1 MSLLRF
7 YIRHQFVERM
17 GLALDDDAIFCLF
30 HECQGDYVNTHVK
43 FTKELLLPVMTHLL
57 DSLSEEPANR
67 ARCRNSER
75 ILTLWIR
82 GMDAISHVYQDL
94 RLMPYTHPDSSGR
107 VDTLIRPDTAVLLN
121 LTAEQFLRL
130 TAQDNLPEEEQITLE
145 QFSKTQQYWTRFMD
159 YLDKQL
165 TETCLYCFERLGQ
178 FLRNLQVE
186 PRLIRRF
193 SSAIGYID
201 VLMGPQDLHNIEAEE
216 FESGYLED
224 YIDEVSDGFMT
235 PVQFRVDVVYKNDR
249 VIESFRSDIDIKDVN
264 NPTLRDYREVMD
276 EAITWVHEQFV
287 RKTHPESTITP
298 IRKLAA

>member
-17 GLALDDDAIFCLF
+17 GLALNDNAIFCLF

-43 FTKELLLPVMTHLL
+43 FTKELLLPVMDHFL
-57 DSLSEEPANR
+57 DSLYEELANR

-82 GMDAISHVYQDL
+82 GMDAISHVYQDPM
-94 RLMPYTHPDSSGR
+94 LMPYTHLDSSGR

-121 LTAEQFLRL
+121 LTAEQFLCL
-130 TAQDNLPEEEQITLE
+130 TAQDNLPEDEQMGLE

-165 TETCLYCFERLGQ
+165 TETCRYCFERLGQ
-178 FLRNLQVE
+178 FLRHLQVE

-193 SSAIGYID
+193 SFSIGYID
-201 VLMGPQDLHNIEAEE
+201 VFMGPQDLHNIEAEE
-216 FESGYLED
+216 FESGYLEE
-224 YIDEVSDGFMT
+224 YIDDVSDGLMT
-235 PVQFRVDVVYKNDR
+235 PVQFQVDVVYKNGR
-249 VIESFRSDIDIKDVN
+249 VIESFRSDVDIENVN
-264 NPTLRDYREVMD
+264 NPTLKDYRNVVD

-287 RKTHPESTITP
+287 LKTRLVSLFSPVH
-298 IRKLAA
+298 RLAV

>member
-17 GLALDDDAIFCLF
+17 GLALNDNAIFCLF

-82 GMDAISHVYQDL
+82 GMDAISHVYQDP
-94 RLMPYTHPDSSGR
+94 RLMPYTHPESSGR

-121 LTAEQFLRL
+121 MPAEEFLRL
-130 TAQDNLPEEEQITLE
+130 TAQDNLPEDEQIGLE
-145 QFSKTQQYWTRFMD
+145 QFSKTQKYWTHFMD
-159 YLDKQL
+159 YLDKRL

-178 FLRNLQVE
+178 FLRHLQVE

-201 VLMGPQDLHNIEAEE
+201 VFMGPQDLHNIDAEE
-216 FESGYLED
+216 FESGYLEE
-224 YIDEVSDGFMT
+224 YIDAVSDGLMT
-235 PVQFRVDVVYKNDR
+235 PVQFQVDVVYKNDR
-249 VIESFRSDIDIKDVN
+249 VIESFRSDIDIEDVN

-287 RKTHPESTITP
+287 RKTHPESTIAP

>member
-30 HECQGDYVNTHVK
+30 NESQRDYVDTHIK

-57 DSLSEEPANR
+57 DSLSEDPANR

-82 GMDAISHVYQDL
+82 GMDAISHVYQDPL
-94 RLMPYTHPDSSGR
+94 LMPYTHPESNGR

-121 LTAEQFLRL
+121 LTAEEFLRL
-130 TAQDNLPEEEQITLE
+130 TAQDNLPEDEQIGLE
-145 QFSKTQQYWTRFMD
+145 QFSKTQKYWTRFMD

-178 FLRNLQVE
+178 FLRHLQVE

-193 SSAIGYID
+193 SFSVGYID
-201 VLMGPQDLHNIEAEE
+201 VFMGPQDLHNIDAEE
-216 FESGYLED
+216 FESWYLED
-224 YIDEVSDGFMT
+224 YIDEVSDGLMT
-235 PVQFRVDVVYKNDR
+235 PVQFQVDVVYKNGC
-249 VIESFRSDIDIKDVN
+249 VIESFRSDVDIENVN
-264 NPTLRDYREVMD
+264 NPTLKDYRDVVD
-276 EAITWVHEQFV
+276 EAITWVDEQFV
-287 RKTHPESTITP
+287 LKTRSVSLSSPVQ
-298 IRKLAA
+298 RLAA

>member
-30 HECQGDYVNTHVK
+30 NESQGDYVNTHIK

-57 DSLSEEPANR
+57 DSLSEDPANR

-82 GMDAISHVYQDL
+82 GMDAISHVYQDPL
-94 RLMPYTHPDSSGR
+94 LMPYTHPESSGR

-121 LTAEQFLRL
+121 LTAEEFLRL
-130 TAQDNLPEEEQITLE
+130 TAQDNLPEDEQIGLE
-145 QFSKTQQYWTRFMD
+145 QFSKTQKYWTRFMD

-178 FLRNLQVE
+178 FLRHLQVE

-193 SSAIGYID
+193 SFSVGYID
-201 VLMGPQDLHNIEAEE
+201 VFMGPQDLHNIDAEE

-224 YIDEVSDGFMT
+224 YIDEVSDGLMT
-235 PVQFRVDVVYKNDR
+235 PVQFQVDVVYKNGC
-249 VIESFRSDIDIKDVN
+249 VIESFRSDVDIENVN
-264 NPTLRDYREVMD
+264 NPTLKDYRDVVD
-276 EAITWVHEQFV
+276 EAITWVDEQFV
-287 RKTHPESTITP
+287 LKTRSVSLSSPVQ
-298 IRKLAA
+298 RLAA

>member
-1 MSLLRF
+1 
-7 YIRHQFVERM
+7 M
-17 GLALDDDAIFCLF
+17 GLALDDDAIFYLF
-30 HECQGDYVNTHVK
+30 HESQGDYVNTHIK
-43 FTKELLLPVMTHLL
+43 FTKELLLPIMTHLL
-57 DSLSEEPANR
+57 DSLSEDPANR

-82 GMDAISHVYQDL
+82 GMEAISHVYQDPM
-94 RLMPYTHPDSSGR
+94 LMPYTHPESSGR
-107 VDTLIRPDTAVLLN
+107 VDALIRPDTAVLLN

-130 TAQDNLPEEEQITLE
+130 TAQDSLPEDEQMGLE

-165 TETCLYCFERLGQ
+165 TETCRYCFERLGQ
-178 FLRNLQVE
+178 FLRYLQVE

-193 SSAIGYID
+193 SFAIGYID

-224 YIDEVSDGFMT
+224 YIDAVSDGLMT

-249 VIESFRSDIDIKDVN
+249 VIASFRSDVDIEDVN
-264 NPTLRDYREVMD
+264 NPTVRDYRDVVD
-276 EAITWVHEQFV
+276 EAITWVDGQFV
-287 RKTHPESTITP
+287 RKTHRESTITP

>member
-17 GLALDDDAIFCLF
+17 GLALDDNAIFCLF

-178 FLRNLQVE
+178 FLRHLQVE

-216 FESGYLED
+216 FESGYLEE
-224 YIDEVSDGFMT
+224 YIDAVSDGFMT

-249 VIESFRSDIDIKDVN
+249 VIESFRSDIDIEDVN

>member
-43 FTKELLLPVMTHLL
+43 FTKALLLPVMTHLL

-165 TETCLYCFERLGQ
+165 TETCLYCFERLSK
-178 FLRNLQVE
+178 FLYYLQVE
-186 PRLIRRF
+186 SRPIRQF
-193 SSAIGYID
+193 STAFGRIRVG
-201 VLMGPQDLHNIEAEE
+201 MGPQDLDNIVVEE
-216 FESGYLED
+216 FAPEYISQ
-224 YIDEVSDGFMT
+224 YIDRVADGIFT
-235 PVQFRVDVVYKNDR
+235 PVEFRADVVYCNGIMMEIFRLDR
-249 VIESFRSDIDIKDVN
+249 DIEDIDHPN
-264 NPTLRDYREVMD
+264 LQDYREVVD
-276 EAITWVHEQFV
+276 EAISWVREQFV
-287 RKTHPESTITP
+287 PGTRSVSMAAPVQ
-298 IRKLAA
+298 RLAA